1 MQETNDISIDYEREY
16 FRLKEV
22 EKENHELKETIIN
35 MTKMMFLR
43 DASLTETIKNIEKEL
58 RKLSKEK

>member
-22 EKENHELKETIIN
+22 EKENHGLKETI
-35 MTKMMFLR
+35 